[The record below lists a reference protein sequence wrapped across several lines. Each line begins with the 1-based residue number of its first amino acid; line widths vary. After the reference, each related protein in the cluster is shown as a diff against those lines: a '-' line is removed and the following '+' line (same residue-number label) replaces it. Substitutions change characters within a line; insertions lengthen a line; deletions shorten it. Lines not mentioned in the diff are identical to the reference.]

1 MILRCE
7 QNIGAISIRDAVANR
22 DETREV
28 GSSECPRA
36 KSPDQREQVQPVSDK
51 DGNKRLDSHVLS
63 NVLCCSLLFSA
74 SFTAAHVDSGQ
85 NSVVGGSI
93 AGLEFEP
100 NSGFVAPEK
109 HADP

>member
-1 MILRCE
+1 MQLQIGMKLEKSEVQSALVQNHPTNGSRFNLFPIRMETKGSILTYFPMFS
-7 QNIGAISIRDAVANR
+7 A
-22 DETREV
+22 
-28 GSSECPRA
+28 
-36 KSPDQREQVQPVSDK
+36 
-51 DGNKRLDSHVLS
+51 
-63 NVLCCSLLFSA
+63 VLCCSLLFSA

>member
-1 MILRCE
+1 MQLQIGMKLEKSEVQSALVQNHPTNGSRFNLFPIRMETKGSILTYFPMF
-7 QNIGAISIRDAVANR
+7 SAVLCCSLLFSA
-22 DETREV
+22 
-28 GSSECPRA
+28 
-36 KSPDQREQVQPVSDK
+36 
-51 DGNKRLDSHVLS
+51 
-63 NVLCCSLLFSA
+63 VLCCSLLFSA
-74 SFTAAHVDSGQ
+74 SFTAAYVDSGQ